1 MSAPQPIAFLDL
13 DGVCYDFVGAVEA
26 RGIEVDRTSV
36 GLGLPPEHL
45 AKITRDATLYEGP
58 PLPGV
63 TESCERLH
71 GLGFRLV
78 FITSRPN
85 VLDVMKATLDFVDG
99 CLRRVRYAIG
109 LGYALRGGEVIA
121 PETQT
126 PEVIFSHPLG
136 GKPAIVHRL
145 GTPNSIQIDDD
156 PSQLALLGATA
167 PFLIRQPW
175 NANAPRPI
183 IGEWFALDSMMSV
196 VEVLVPAL
204 EELCR
209 RDGVSS

>member
-26 RGIEVDRTSV
+26 SGIEVDRTSA

-45 AKITRDATLYEGP
+45 ADLTRDATLYEGRP
-58 PLPGV
+58 IPGT

-71 GLGFRLV
+71 ELGFRLV

-85 VLDVMKATLDFVDG
+85 VLDVMQATLDFVDG
-99 CLRRVRYAIG
+99 
-109 LGYALRGGEVIA
+109 IA

-126 PEVIFSHPLG
+126 PDVIFSYPLG
-136 GKPAIVHRL
+136 GKVEIVWRL
-145 GTPNSIQIDDD
+145 ATLHSIQVDDD
-156 PSQLALLGATA
+156 PRQLAPETPFFT

-175 NANAPRPI
+175 NTWGRGGHFREADDLAAVAD
-183 IGEWFALDSMMSV
+183 FV
-196 VEVLVPAL
+196 
-204 EELCR
+204 R
-209 RDGVSS
+209 RQRTSDAGVWSDR

>member
-1 MSAPQPIAFLDL
+1 MHESGNRAFIDL

-26 RGIEVDRTSV
+26 SGIEVDRTSV
-36 GLGLPPEHL
+36 GLGLPPERL

-71 GLGFRLV
+71 ELGLKLV
-78 FITSRPN
+78 FVTSRPN

-99 CLRRVRYAIG
+99 
-109 LGYALRGGEVIA
+109 IA
-121 PETQT
+121 PETHT

-136 GKPAIVHRL
+136 EKPAIVHRL

-167 PFLIRQPW
+167 PFLIQQPCG
-175 NANAPRPI
+175 NH
-183 IGEWFALDSMMSV
+183 G
-196 VEVLVPAL
+196 
-204 EELCR
+204 
-209 RDGVSS
+209 

>member
-99 CLRRVRYAIG
+99 
-109 LGYALRGGEVIA
+109 IA

-136 GKPAIVHRL
+136 EKPAIVHRL

-196 VEVLVPAL
+196 VEVLAPAL
-204 EELCR
+204 EELFR
-209 RDGVSS
+209 RDGASS